1 MSRNKLK
8 EILSAKLAAEGIKA
22 ARLESLT
29 EYLINASQIFLDG
42 GELPGALN
50 EEA

>member
-8 EILSAKLAAEGIKA
+8 EILSAKLIAEGIKP
-22 ARLESLT
+22 ARLDSLT

-42 GELPGALN
+42 GNLEDFKN
-50 EEA
+50 D